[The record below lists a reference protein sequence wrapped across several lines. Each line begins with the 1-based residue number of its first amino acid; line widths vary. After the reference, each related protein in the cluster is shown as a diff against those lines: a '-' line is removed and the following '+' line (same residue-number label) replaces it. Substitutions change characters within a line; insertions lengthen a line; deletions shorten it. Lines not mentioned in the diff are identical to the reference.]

1 MNSDI
6 PRDLAYR
13 TCSQQ
18 SVIHIGAIDLWW
30 DDMKMDAPATGIL
43 CQDDKPFIL

>member
-6 PRDLAYR
+6 PRDLAR
-13 TCSQQ
+13 TEHAASNPLF
-18 SVIHIGAIDLWW
+18 ILELLTY
-30 DDMKMDAPATGIL
+30 DDVKVDAPATGMF